1 MSTDPAVRPEHEA
14 VPHDHPRRRS
24 RPDGAVIA
32 IDFGGT
38 KTEVALA
45 DSAGT
50 PLRRI
55 RFATRPEQGPDQV
68 LARAGAAARE
78 LTEHARSVHGL
89 PVVAHAAVSPGVI
102 RPDRILLTP
111 NLPGWERLALAD
123 RLALELGVPSVAVAN
138 DVRAGA
144 LAELRRGALRGADP
158 GVYLSLGTGVAAAL
172 TVGGRVL
179 DGAHRAAGEIGYLDP
194 GGPSG
199 VPGRPA
205 AAFADGHAQLE
216 ELVGGKALGERS
228 AAELGQEL
236 TADRLFTSPDPAARR
251 IAREALDTLAT
262 AVANIAVLLDPE
274 RIVVGGGMMAAGA
287 VILPAL
293 TERLDRAVPFPP
305 TVLPARFT
313 ADASLHGAITLALEH
328 RCVPADC

>member
-1 MSTDPAVRPEHEA
+1 MTTDSAVRPEP
-14 VPHDHPRRRS
+14 VPQDHPRRRS
-24 RPDGAVIA
+24 RPDGAVIG

-50 PLRRI
+50 PLRRV
-55 RFATRPEQGPDQV
+55 RFATRPEQGPDRV

-78 LTEHARSVHGL
+78 LAEHARAVLGL
-89 PVVAHAAVSPGVI
+89 PVVAHAAVSPGVVL
-102 RPDRILLTP
+102 PDRILLTP
-111 NLPGWERLALAD
+111 NLPGWESLALAD

-144 LAELRRGALRGADP
+144 LAELRRGSLRGADP

-194 GGPSG
+194 GAPSG
-199 VPGRPA
+199 APGRR
-205 AAFADGHAQLE
+205 AAFADGHAPLE

-305 TVLPARFT
+305 AVLPARFT
-313 ADASLHGAITLALEH
+313 ADASLHGAITLALDH
-328 RCVPADC
+328 RCVPAGC

>member
-1 MSTDPAVRPEHEA
+1 MTADTADTRP
-14 VPHDHPRRRS
+14 HPRPHPRS
-24 RPDGAVIA
+24 RPRPVGAGAVIG

-45 DSAGT
+45 DSDGT

-68 LARAGAAARE
+68 LARAGAAVRE
-78 LTEHARSVHGL
+78 LAGHARTALGL

-111 NLPGWERLALAD
+111 NLPGWESLALAE
-123 RLALELGVPSVAVAN
+123 RLALELGVDSVAVAN

-179 DGAHRAAGEIGYLDP
+179 DGAHQAAGEIAYLDP
-194 GGPSG
+194 GRSGG
-199 VPGRPA
+199 VPVA
-205 AAFADGHAQLE
+205 AVADGRAPLE

-228 AAELGQEL
+228 AAELGEEL
-236 TADRLFTSPDPAARR
+236 TADRLFTSADPVAGR

-274 RIVVGGGMMAAGA
+274 RVVVGGGMMAAGA

-293 TERLDRAVPFPP
+293 TEHLDRAVPFPP
-305 TVLPARFT
+305 AVLPARFT
-313 ADASLHGAITLALEH
+313 ADASLHGAITLALDH
-328 RCVPADC
+328 RRVPAGC